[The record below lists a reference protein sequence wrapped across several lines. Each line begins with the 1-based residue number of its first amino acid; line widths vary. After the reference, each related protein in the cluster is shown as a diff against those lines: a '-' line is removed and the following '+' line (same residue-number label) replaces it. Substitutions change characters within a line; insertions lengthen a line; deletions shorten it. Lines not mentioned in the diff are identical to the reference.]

1 MFGQLETLY
10 QDVTAARGIWT
21 ASHAGGSSAGAA
33 WDAACHKME
42 LGMLSRQEYLE
53 AQIPLAGGNGGKGEG
68 GYPFPAFH
76 GYI

>member
-53 AQIPLAGGNGGKGEG
+53 ARYLWLEERLEKGKAGIR
-68 GYPFPAFH
+68 FHFH
-76 GYI
+76 GDI